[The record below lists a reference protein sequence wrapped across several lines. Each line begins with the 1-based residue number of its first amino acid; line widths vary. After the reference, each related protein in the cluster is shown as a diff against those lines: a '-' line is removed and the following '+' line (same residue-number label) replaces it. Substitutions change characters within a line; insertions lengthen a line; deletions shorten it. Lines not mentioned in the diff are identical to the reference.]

1 MLCKQEINAENEFL
15 GQLSRAIP
23 NGYIIIDRALK
34 SIDRALKSIDRAFGA
49 LLELCFSFLGNSRAM
64 RWRFCC
70 DGLVSVSSFRR
81 TIFAIKSLKNEE
93 ALY

>member
-1 MLCKQEINAENEFL
+1 MERVVLCKQEINAENEFL

-23 NGYIIIDRALK
+23 NGYII
-34 SIDRALKSIDRAFGA
+34 IDRALKSIDRAFGA